1 MALNTPLRTQALQ
14 DMIAWVGRFD
24 ADTWFN
30 YSTADPNKKLDVS
43 TVAPNGTGMRYQR
56 ILRTTTAANDRA
68 SFMCYAATFTF
79 PVHTRPAEWRVLV
92 WVCKLQPDNP
102 TANKLAA
109 LDGLRR
115 FMNEANTYQSTVYAD
130 QYV

>member
-1 MALNTPLRTQALQ
+1 
-14 DMIAWVGRFD
+14 MIAWVGRFD

-30 YSTADPNKKLDVS
+30 YATANPEVDLNVS
-43 TVAPNGTGMRYQR
+43 TEAPNGTVLRYQR
-56 ILRTTTAANDRA
+56 TIRTTTAANDRA

-79 PVHTRPAEWRVLV
+79 PGHTRPAEWRVLV
-92 WVCKLQPDNP
+92 WVYKPQPDNP